1 MGLFKKQDPPPL
13 PTEERI
19 LPQDKANPLSKITFQ
34 WVNSIMTTGYKRPL
48 EKEDL
53 YTLPDWRH
61 SRNLTAKFQGHW
73 KRQMKRKNPN
83 LFFALNQTFGAKF
96 WFGGVCRL
104 LADTLSITS
113 PLIIQEILQFCQE
126 SYGNP
131 DPPPI
136 GMGIMWCIVLY
147 VMQVASTLFM
157 QQYFQL
163 SAITGLMARTVLI
176 SSIYQK
182 SMVLSGKARMNFT
195 MGKITNLMST
205 DTTRID
211 FLSGYFHIIWAAP
224 VEILIGLGLLIRNL
238 GVSGLAGFAVMII
251 MAPLQTKAMRMLSK
265 LRRNAVL
272 VTDNRVK
279 LTQEM
284 LNGIKVIKFYGWE
297 VSFSDQLNGL
307 RAKEL
312 GFIRGLM
319 VLRSVIMGVAMT
331 IPVIS
336 SILSFITYSLT
347 GHVLEPALIFSSLT
361 IFNLVRMPLM
371 FLPMVIGAFVD
382 GQVSLSRLQEMFLAD
397 ELEKLPEVDYD
408 AKEAITI
415 DDGDFV
421 WQSAPPSHL
430 TKSKA
435 AMDKANNKKD
445 GLKSKLQKLGKGKS
459 KKSVAEDNVSDDS
472 TVAASTTKAQEKE
485 INDELE
491 KEPLPFLKNIKL
503 RIPHG
508 SLVAV
513 VGAVGSGKSSLL
525 NALVGEMKQVKGD
538 IVFGGNVGYCPQT
551 AWIQNNTVKN
561 NILFGLPLD
570 EQRYQQVIKDCALE
584 QDLTILPD
592 GDSTEIG
599 ERGINLSG
607 GQKQRINLARAT
619 YYNADILLLDDPL
632 SAVDAH
638 VGKHLFEKCICTA
651 LAGKTR
657 VLVTHQLHFLPKV
670 DYIIVMKNGEIA
682 EEGTF
687 AQLLDNRNE
696 FSSLMEEYGGVDHA
710 ESETSDD
717 DIVTDVKK
725 SDGKK
730 EVVDNG
736 PGVPSKALMTTEERN
751 TGAVQAHIYKYWID
765 NAGGWLTVAV
775 IAFFLCLMPTSNIGT
790 NQWLSYWSSYDAPQ
804 GADSH
809 PPTDYRTGYFM
820 GVYAAL
826 GIAQAICNFMVSFCF
841 SIAGVAAAKSL
852 HGQSVRSIF
861 RAPMSFF
868 DTTPI
873 GRIMNRFSKDIDAID
888 NLLADSMRQFFG
900 TLIQALGTFVL
911 ISVYFPVFL
920 APLFVL
926 LVLYYFA
933 AIYYRSTSRE
943 LKRLDSILRSSIYA
957 HFGESLSGLATI
969 RAYREQERFIKNN
982 QDYTDLENRAYYLSI
997 TIQRWLAVRLETIAN
1012 TMILFVTI
1020 FSVVYRMTLNPS
1032 TMGFVLSY
1040 SLSLTGTFNWTVRQW
1055 AEMENNF
1062 NSVERLWYYTKEI
1075 DQEAPA
1081 QIPETAP
1088 PADWPSKGEIS
1099 LRNVVFRYREGL
1111 PAVLHNLNLDIKG
1124 NEKIGVVG
1132 RTGSGKSTIMIA
1144 LFRLVELSE
1153 GQIFI
1158 DGLDISK
1165 MGLFD
1170 LRTRLAIIPQDPVL
1184 FHGTIRLNLDPFQ
1197 KHSDKEL
1204 WDALERSDLKQYIA
1218 SCSGGL
1224 DSDVS
1229 EGGENLS
1236 VGQRQL
1242 LCLARAMLT
1251 KARIIVMDE
1260 ATASVDVKTDA
1271 FLQKA
1276 LRVDFKNCTLLTIA
1290 HRLNTIIDYDK
1301 VLVLDNGV
1309 VKEFDSPHNLLS
1321 NPTSAFSSMIDETG
1335 ASNAVLL
1342 RRLAKDAQ
1350 EGKFDIADLDRLV
1363 AQDPEDPTN
1372 IENAIEEA
1380 IDMDTQA
1387 KN

>member
-1 MGLFKKQDPPPL
+1 MGIFKRRPPPPL
-13 PTEERI
+13 PTEEKA

-34 WVNSIMTTGYKRPL
+34 WVNSILTTGFKRPL

-53 YTLPDWRH
+53 YTLPDWRL
-61 SRNLTAKFQGHW
+61 SRNLTATFQEHW
-73 KRQMKRKNPN
+73 KRQLKRKTPN
-83 LFFALNQTFGAKF
+83 LFYALNQTFGLKF
-96 WFGGVCRL
+96 WYGGLCRL
-104 LADTLSITS
+104 IADTLQITS
-113 PLIIQEILQFCQE
+113 PLVIQQILQFCQE
-126 SYGNP
+126 SYGSSN
-131 DPPPI
+131 PPPI
-136 GMGIMWCIVLY
+136 GTGIMWCIVLY
-147 VMQVASTLFM
+147 VMQVASTIFM

-163 SAITGLMARTVLI
+163 SAITGLMCRTVLI

-211 FLSGYFHIIWAAP
+211 FICGYFHIIWAAP

-238 GVSGLAGFAVMII
+238 GISGLAGFAIMII
-251 MAPLQTKAMRMLSK
+251 MAPLQTKVMRMLSK
-265 LRRNAVL
+265 LRRKAVL
-272 VTDNRVK
+272 ITDSRVK

-297 VSFSDQLNGL
+297 DSFSDQLHTL
-307 RAKEL
+307 RSKEL
-312 GFIRGLM
+312 TYIRSLM

-331 IPVIS
+331 IPVIA

-347 GHVLEPALIFSSLT
+347 GHILEPSLIFSSLT

-382 GQVSLSRLQEMFLAD
+382 GQVSLNRIQEMFVAD
-397 ELEKLPEVDYD
+397 ELEKLPEVNYD
-408 AKEAITI
+408 AKDAILI
-415 DDGDFV
+415 EDGDFV
-421 WQSAPPSHL
+421 WQSAAPSHL
-430 TKSKA
+430 TAEKDGKGGKGQSKA
-435 AMDKANNKKD
+435 KSS
-445 GLKSKLQKLGKGKS
+445 GLKSKFKNLRKNDKS
-459 KKSVAEDNVSDDS
+459 ADDKDDNSDS
-472 TVAASTTKAQEKE
+472 TTVGVQDEKDQPKDSSE
-485 INDELE
+485 Y
-491 KEPLPFLKNIKL
+491 EPAPFLRNINVC
-503 RIPHG
+503 IPRG

-513 VGAVGSGKSSLL
+513 VGAVGSGKSSFL
-525 NALVGEMKQVKGD
+525 NALVGEMKQTKGD
-538 IVFGGNVGYCPQT
+538 VVFGGDVGYCPQT

-570 EQRYQQVIKDCALE
+570 EARYQQVIKDCALE
-584 QDLTILPD
+584 PDLQILPD
-592 GDSTEIG
+592 GDATEIG

-657 VLVTHQLHFLPKV
+657 VLVTHQLHVLPKV
-670 DYIIVMKNGEIA
+670 DYILVMKDGEIA

-687 AQLLDNRNE
+687 TQLLENKNE
-696 FSSLMEEYGGVDHA
+696 FSVLMEEYGGVDHA
-710 ESETSDD
+710 EEEDVDEVTTSAIKSE
-717 DIVTDVKK
+717 
-725 SDGKK
+725 GKK
-730 EVVDNG
+730 VTEETG

-765 NAGGWLTVAV
+765 NAGGWLTVFV
-775 IAFFLCLMPTSNIGT
+775 IVFFLCLMPTSNIGT

-804 GADSH
+804 GINQA

-826 GIAQAICNFMVSFCF
+826 GVAQAICNFMVSFCF

-852 HGQSVRSIF
+852 HGHAVKSIF

-900 TLIQALGTFVL
+900 TLIQAVGTFVL

-943 LKRLDSILRSSIYA
+943 LKRLDSILRSTIYA

-969 RAYREQERFIKNN
+969 RAYREQTRFIKNN

-1062 NSVERLWYYTKEI
+1062 NSVERLWFYTKDI

-1081 QIPETAP
+1081 RLDDAKP
-1088 PADWPSKGEIS
+1088 PSDWPTKGDIS
-1099 LRNVVFRYREGL
+1099 MRNVVFRYRKGL
-1111 PAVLHNLNLDIKG
+1111 PAVLHNLSLDIKG
-1124 NEKIGVVG
+1124 GEKIGVVG

-1144 LFRLVELSE
+1144 LFRLVELAE

-1158 DGLDISK
+1158 DDVDISK
-1165 MGLFD
+1165 MGLYD

-1197 KHSDKEL
+1197 KHTDQEL
-1204 WDALERSDLKQYIA
+1204 WSALERSDLKHYI
-1218 SCSGGL
+1218 STCSGGL
-1224 DSDVS
+1224 DADVS

-1276 LRVDFKNCTLLTIA
+1276 LRIDFKNCTLLTIA
-1290 HRLNTIIDYDK
+1290 HRLNTIIDYDR

-1309 VKEFDSPHNLLS
+1309 IKELDSPHNLLS
-1321 NPTSAFSSMIDETG
+1321 DPNSAFSSMIDETG
-1335 ASNAVLL
+1335 PSNSVLL

-1350 EGKFDIADLDRLV
+1350 EGRFNIEDLDQLV
-1363 AQDPEDPTN
+1363 AQEQEQD
-1372 IENAIEEA
+1372 IEEGFTVK
-1380 IDMDTQA
+1380 DDTKPKR

>member
-1 MGLFKKQDPPPL
+1 MGFLKSKDPPPL
-13 PTEERI
+13 PTEEQI
-19 LPQDKANPLSKITFQ
+19 LPQDKSNPLSKITFQ
-34 WVNSIMTTGYKRPL
+34 WVNSIMTTGYQRPL

-53 YTLPDWRH
+53 YTLPDWRL
-61 SRNLTAKFQGHW
+61 SRNLTAKFQQHW
-73 KRQMKRKNPN
+73 KRQLKRKSPN
-83 LFFALNQTFGAKF
+83 LFFALNQTFGVKF
-96 WFGGVCRL
+96 WYGGVCRL
-104 LADTLSITS
+104 LADTLQITS
-113 PLIIQEILQFCQE
+113 PLIIQQILVFCQE
-126 SYGNP
+126 SYGSSN
-131 DPPPI
+131 PPPI
-136 GMGIMWCIVLY
+136 GIGIMWCIVLY

-163 SAITGLMARTVLI
+163 SAITGLMCRTVLI

-182 SMVLSGKARMNFT
+182 SMMLSGKARMNFT

-211 FLSGYFHIIWAAP
+211 FLCGYFHIIWAAP

-238 GVSGLAGFAVMII
+238 GVSGLAGFAIMVI

-265 LRRNAVL
+265 LRRKAVL

-297 VSFSDQLNGL
+297 ESFSEQLNTL
-307 RAKEL
+307 RSKEL
-312 GFIRGLM
+312 KYVRGLM
-319 VLRSVIMGVAMT
+319 VLRAAIMGVAMT
-331 IPVIS
+331 IPVFS

-347 GHVLEPALIFSSLT
+347 GHLLEPSLIFSSLT

-382 GQVSLSRLQEMFLAD
+382 GQVSLNRIQEMFLAD
-397 ELEKLPEVDYD
+397 ELEKLPEVNYD
-408 AKEAITI
+408 AKDAILI
-415 DDGDFV
+415 DNGDFL
-421 WQSAPPSHL
+421 WQSASPSHL
-430 TKSKA
+430 NA
-435 AMDKANNKKD
+435 AKNGKEPNNKGKMT
-445 GLKSKLQKLGKGKS
+445 GLRSKLQKLGKKS
-459 KKSVAEDNVSDDS
+459 KPAKENFKDSMSDET
-472 TVAASTTKAQEKE
+472 TVAAPGEKGQEKG
-485 INDELE
+485 NADY
-491 KEPLPFLKNIKL
+491 EPAPFLRNINV
-503 RIPHG
+503 RVPHG

-525 NALVGEMKQVKGD
+525 NALVGEMKQTKGN

-570 EQRYQQVIKDCALE
+570 EQRYQQVIRDCALE
-584 QDLTILPD
+584 QDLQVLPD
-592 GDSTEIG
+592 GDGTEIG

-657 VLVTHQLHFLPKV
+657 VLVTHQLHVLPKV
-670 DYIIVMKNGEIA
+670 DYILVMKDGEIA

-687 AQLLDNRNE
+687 AQLLENKGE
-696 FSSLMEEYGGVDHA
+696 FSALMEEYGGVDHA
-710 ESETSDD
+710 EEEQTEDV
-717 DIVTDVKK
+717 VTQSKK
-725 SDGKK
+725 SEGKK
-730 EVVDNG
+730 AVVDNG
-736 PGVPSKALMTTEERN
+736 PGVPSRALMTTEERN

-765 NAGGWLTVAV
+765 NAGGWLAVLV
-775 IAFFLCLMPTSNIGT
+775 IAFFLCLMPTSNVGT
-790 NQWLSYWSSYDAPQ
+790 NQWLSYWSAYNAPQ
-804 GADSH
+804 GVNGTT
-809 PPTDYRTGYFM
+809 PTDYRTGYFM
-820 GVYAAL
+820 AVYAAL
-826 GIAQAICNFMVSFCF
+826 GISQAICNFMVSFCF
-841 SIAGVAAAKSL
+841 SIAGVNAARSL
-852 HGQSVRSIF
+852 HGHAVRSIF

-900 TLIQALGTFVL
+900 TLIQAVGTFVL
-911 ISVYFPVFL
+911 ICVYFPVFL

-943 LKRLDSILRSSIYA
+943 LKRLDSILRSTIYA

-969 RAYREQERFIKNN
+969 RAYREQERFVKNN

-1062 NSVERLWYYTKEI
+1062 NSVERLWYYAKEV
-1075 DQEAPA
+1075 DQEAPVLIA
-1081 QIPETAP
+1081 EKRP
-1088 PADWPSKGEIS
+1088 PSDWPSKGEIS

-1111 PAVLHNLNLDIKG
+1111 PDVLHGLNLDIKG
-1124 NEKIGVVG
+1124 GEKIGVVG

-1144 LFRLVELSE
+1144 LFRLVELAE
-1153 GQIFI
+1153 GQICI
-1158 DGLDISK
+1158 DGVDISQ
-1165 MGLFD
+1165 MGLYD
-1170 LRTRLAIIPQDPVL
+1170 LRTKLAIIPQDPVL

-1197 KHSDKEL
+1197 RHTDQEL

-1276 LRVDFKNCTLLTIA
+1276 LRIDFKNCTLLTIA

-1301 VLVLDNGV
+1301 VLVLDNGYI
-1309 VKEFDSPHNLLS
+1309 KEFDSPHNLLS
-1321 NPTSAFSSMIDETG
+1321 NPQSAFSSMIDETG
-1335 ASNAVLL
+1335 SSNAVLL

-1350 EGKFDIADLDRLV
+1350 EGKFNLAELDHLV
-1363 AQDPEDPTN
+1363 AQEDEKVDEADIFTAKLGTN
-1372 IENAIEEA
+1372 
-1380 IDMDTQA
+1380 Q
-1387 KN
+1387 KV